1 MNAMK
6 NAAHLAILALWA
18 VAGLLF
24 SLKLLFGPG
33 PALLPVVAFW
43 AWFAGFVAITSFVT
57 SQFKTALGALGT
69 HAATLFVLALLPKV
83 LPFSLLRLGLDL
95 LAGNS

>member
-18 VAGLLF
+18 LAGMLF
-24 SLKLLFGPG
+24 TLKVLFGAG
-33 PALLPVVAFW
+33 PALVPVVAFW
-43 AWFAGFVAITSFVT
+43 AWFAGFAALTSFVVGN
-57 SQFKTALGALGT
+57 FKGPLGAIGT
-69 HAATLFVLALLPKV
+69 HAATFFVLTLLPRV